1 MGLIGCALLYTMY
14 IRVFW
19 FCAIVDVKTI
29 VPIAILLFAYI
40 GTAHGTAVGSAA
52 QNRGADE
59 SRHDTRA
66 VSRIPN
72 SVRARVW
79 CGAVVTLREVAGWWV
94 QFVQPTLRSPHHFHM
109 SYIRRPRRVHDHV
122 GRR

>member
-59 SRHDTRA
+59 SRHDTL
-66 VSRIPN
+66 VLSLEFRIPFERV
-72 SVRARVW
+72 SGVVRW
-79 CGAVVTLREVAGWWV
+79 
-94 QFVQPTLRSPHHFHM
+94 
-109 SYIRRPRRVHDHV
+109 
-122 GRR
+122 